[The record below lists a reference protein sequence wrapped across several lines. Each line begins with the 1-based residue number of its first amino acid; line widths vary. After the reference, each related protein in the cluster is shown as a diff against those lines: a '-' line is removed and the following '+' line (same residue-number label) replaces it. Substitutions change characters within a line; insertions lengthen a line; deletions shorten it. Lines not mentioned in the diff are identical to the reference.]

1 MEIQLVYIVEGY
13 KFKEYK
19 NANNFEE
26 FIKNK
31 NFKEYELRIIVE
43 AFKENLNNED
53 VEKIVKVGP
62 DSSKMKLVLKGLLD
76 GLNVDFYTNKELTIE
91 QIELIRYGLFNN
103 LKVEY
108 YADPK

>member
-43 AFKENLNNED
+43 AFKENLNWSNC
-53 VEKIVKVGP
+53 
-62 DSSKMKLVLKGLLD
+62 
-76 GLNVDFYTNKELTIE
+76 
-91 QIELIRYGLFNN
+91 
-103 LKVEY
+103 
-108 YADPK
+108 